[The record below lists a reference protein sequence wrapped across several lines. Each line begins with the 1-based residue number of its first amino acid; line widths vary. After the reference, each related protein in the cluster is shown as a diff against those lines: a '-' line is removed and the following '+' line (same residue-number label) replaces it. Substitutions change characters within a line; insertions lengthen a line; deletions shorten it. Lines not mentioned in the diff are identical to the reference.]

1 MRAALRA
8 ERLKL
13 RRSGVVWLPFFG
25 LFVGLLQGGLFLLNP
40 SPDAVPTWQN
50 LTAWQN
56 LWITFLSPLT
66 LALLA
71 GVTSLREAQARGGG
85 TWWRPVS
92 PLSLYLAEF
101 AILAALALL
110 TTAFVVLVSLPFGY
124 VMQLSGTPSLARLLS
139 LVLTL
144 WFTSLPILAL
154 YQGLARVVGLIGSLM
169 VSLIGAMFYVF
180 FDVLGPEGLL
190 WWLNPWAWPVRATLK
205 LAGTHANGLMLE
217 PTSPVWNLPIWPAL
231 LLAALTTPVFLLL
244 GTRMP
249 RERHTFSHSFFPH
262 YRRNAVK
269 VSVRA
274 YRRSLLKSEWTKYRH
289 TVLPWLTLLT
299 PLFFALVAV
308 GWGASSA
315 WQLWALLALP
325 FGAALLPSVA
335 WLWEGDAWRALRTRR
350 VSTARL
356 YVAKLTMLW
365 LHGNISALLLVFLF
379 GWLGLAWRT
388 IFYLLVLHASVSFL
402 LLALHLL
409 LTVRFGAGVS
419 LGVGT
424 VMTLLALILGGTDLG
439 SAVWSVFP
447 WLWAWS
453 PVKLSV
459 SITPFV
465 VMAGALGLALT
476 WMGSSIAKRLT

>member
-13 RRSGVVWLPFFG
+13 RRSGVAWLPLFG
-25 LFVGLLQGGLFLLNP
+25 LFVGLLQGGLFTLSFNAN
-40 SPDAVPTWQN
+40 SVPTWQN

-56 LWITFLSPLT
+56 LWITFLSPLI

-71 GVTSLREAQARGGG
+71 GVTSLREARARGGG

-92 PLSLYLAEF
+92 PLSLHLAEF
-101 AILAALALL
+101 AGLAVLALL
-110 TTAFVVLVSLPFGY
+110 TTSFVTLVNLPFGY
-124 VMQLSGTPSLARLLS
+124 VMQLSGAPSLGRLLS

-154 YQGLARVVGLIGSLM
+154 YQGLARTVGLIGSLM
-169 VSLIGAMFYVF
+169 VGLIGAISG
-180 FDVLGPEGLL
+180 VLVAEGAN
-190 WWLNPWAWPVRATLK
+190 WWLNLWAWPVRATLK
-205 LAGTHANGLMLE
+205 LAGTHANGLVLE

-231 LLAALTTPVFLLL
+231 LLAAVITPIFLLL
-244 GTRMP
+244 GARMP
-249 RERHTFSHSFFPH
+249 RERHVFSFPFASRH
-262 YRRNAVK
+262 RQNAVRD
-269 VSVRA
+269 SVRA
-274 YRRSLLKSEWTKYRH
+274 YRSSLLMSEWTKYRH

-308 GWGASSA
+308 GWGALST

-325 FGAALLPSVA
+325 FGAALLPSVV

-356 YVAKLTMLW
+356 YVVKLTMLW
-365 LHGNISALLLVFLF
+365 LHGNVSALLLAFLL
-379 GWLGLAWRT
+379 GWLGVAWHT
-388 IFYLLVLHASVSFL
+388 LSYLLILHASVSFL
-402 LLALHLL
+402 LLALHLPL
-409 LTVRFGAGVS
+409 SARFGAGVS

-424 VMTLLALILGGTDLG
+424 VMTLLALISGGTDSG
-439 SAVWSVFP
+439 NAVWTFFP
-447 WLWAWS
+447 WLWGWS
-453 PVKLSV
+453 PVEFSV

-465 VMAGALGLALT
+465 VVAGALGLGLT
-476 WMGSSIAKRLT
+476 WVGSSVAKRF